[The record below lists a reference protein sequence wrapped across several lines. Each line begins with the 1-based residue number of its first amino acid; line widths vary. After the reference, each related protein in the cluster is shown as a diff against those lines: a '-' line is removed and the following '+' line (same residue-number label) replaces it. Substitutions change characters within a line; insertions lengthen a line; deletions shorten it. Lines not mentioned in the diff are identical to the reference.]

1 MVKGQCKIHFLPF
14 VCCIVLL
21 WYLTFELCSTAPP
34 PQTPTPLSVYLSSVS
49 LLYWIWNLL
58 DSCSSLPFS
67 VSALCHPSISF
78 IPWPSLYLD
87 ISATGRSFSLFF
99 FVFLCSPLPF
109 DQGVHDSMTLFGV
122 CSLSSHLN
130 ALTKALSVFFRLF
143 VCLISALFSLLVECD
158 SLLWQNPK
166 HQCRYSHCSWDT
178 AEDHTY
184 SRRGECFSQFVCDMG
199 VGVGDTHLFSNLF

>member
-34 PQTPTPLSVYLSSVS
+34 QPPTPLSVYLSSVS

-58 DSCSSLPFS
+58 DSCSSLPLCLCTLSPLYQFHTLTFPVSWHFS
-67 VSALCHPSISF
+67 NGKELQFV
-78 IPWPSLYLD
+78 
-87 ISATGRSFSLFF
+87 F
-99 FVFLCSPLPF
+99 FVFLCPPLPF
-109 DQGVHDSMTLFGV
+109 NQRVHDSMTLFGV

-130 ALTKALSVFFRLF
+130 ALTKALTVFFRLF

-184 SRRGECFSQFVCDMG
+184 SRRGECFS
-199 VGVGDTHLFSNLF
+199 